1 MAVDAAFRQSQSKQR
16 QQLAD
21 ELTKEEVEGDGDWI
35 LRSVR
40 TSHMPGGKMLTVT
53 PIVLQK
59 RDEHR
64 SGDDAGDH
72 AGLKCTGA
80 QP

>member
-1 MAVDAAFRQSQSKQR
+1 MAVDAACRQSQSKQR
-16 QQLAD
+16 HQLA
-21 ELTKEEVEGDGDWI
+21 EKLTEEEIEGDRDWI
-35 LRSVR
+35 LRSVQ
-40 TSHMPGGKMLTVT
+40 TSHMPGGKILTVT

-64 SGDDAGDH
+64 SSDDAGDH